1 MENEKNMI
9 NGEQQDLQ
17 EDGLKEADHEKKADK
32 LKRSSISF
40 EEAKGDIT
48 VTAGQLIVLKRKEI
62 GMSQEQLAWNCSM
75 SRVQIGRIERNEC
88 NPGIETIEE
97 LESVLGIELYN
108 LFMVQK
114 RERAK
119 KGMKGPRGAQAFDDL
134 FERFEKELVRKG
146 LNRKELKEVLDEALR
161 YADARFVKENR

>member
-1 MENEKNMI
+1 
-9 NGEQQDLQ
+9 
-17 EDGLKEADHEKKADK
+17 
-32 LKRSSISF
+32 
-40 EEAKGDIT
+40 
-48 VTAGQLIVLKRKEI
+48 
-62 GMSQEQLAWNCSM
+62 M

-97 LESVLGIELYN
+97 LESVLGIELYD

-119 KGMKGPRGAQAFDDL
+119 KGMKGPHGAQAFDDL
-134 FERFEKELVRKG
+134 FERFDKKLVRKG